1 MSTPEIHRH
10 INLGDP
16 SPFGQDGCST
26 KIPPHDVICAYG
38 TDPFHSVSRDGDWQ
52 TGRAVREL
60 NARLLRSEQSIDK
73 ARDWERWSNAV
84 FRFGTR
90 EFVHVCRRS
99 LIVYAPTLAA
109 AEERLRS
116 FAAQYLSPPGEVTPT
131 FNIINSSY
139 GMLRSERVEIT
150 TEGLPAEGNLDL
162 YYGEDFPAWH
172 DQFVA
177 TIVGKKSGL
186 SLIEGSPGTGKT
198 TYLRL
203 LMAKLKETH
212 RFYYLP
218 PSSLSCL
225 VQTELVDFWV
235 EENERHGRKKRFVII
250 LEDCEAALMTR
261 ANDNRSQVSAILN
274 ITDGMFAD
282 FLRTHVICTINCPSS
297 RLDPALLR
305 PGRLVAHRHF
315 GRLPSTQAGKLA
327 VYLEKKLS
335 PAEDYSLA
343 EIFAGPAVREEPSRL
358 VGFAA

>member
-1 MSTPEIHRH
+1 MNSSEIHRH
-10 INLGDP
+10 LNLGDA
-16 SPFGQDGCST
+16 SPFGQDHCSGRV
-26 KIPPHDVICAYG
+26 PPHDIVCFYG
-38 TDPFHSVSRDGDWQ
+38 SEPFHIATMDGDWQ
-52 TGRAVREL
+52 TDRAVQEL
-60 NARLLRSEQSIDK
+60 NAHLLRSEQSIDK
-73 ARDWERWSNAV
+73 TRAWEKWINAI
-84 FRFGTR
+84 FRFGHD
-90 EFVHVCRRS
+90 EFVHIHHRNLV
-99 LIVYAPTLAA
+99 VYAPTQSA
-109 AEERLRS
+109 AEARIRS
-116 FAAQYLSPPGEVTPT
+116 FAAQYLSSPGETVPT
-131 FNIINSSY
+131 FHIINSSY

-150 TEGLPAEGNLDL
+150 TDGLPAESNLDL

-186 SLIEGSPGTGKT
+186 SLIEGPPGTGKT
-198 TYLRL
+198 TYLRF
-203 LMAKLKETH
+203 LMDKLKETH

-235 EENERHGRKKRFVII
+235 DENERHGRKKRFVVI

-261 ANDNRSQVSAILN
+261 ENDNRSQVSAILN

-305 PGRLVAHRHF
+305 PGRLVAHRNF
-315 GRLPSTQAGKLA
+315 GRLAAAAAGRLA
-327 VYLEKKLS
+327 AHLGKELD
-335 PAEDYSLA
+335 PADDYSLA
-343 EIFAGPAVREEPSRL
+343 EVFAGSGVREETPRF

>member
-1 MSTPEIHRH
+1 MNAPEIHRH
-10 INLGDP
+10 LNLGDP
-16 SPFGQDGCST
+16 SPFGQDHCSGR
-26 KIPPHDVICAYG
+26 IPPHDIVCVYG
-38 TDPFHSVSRDGDWQ
+38 SEPFHIATMDGDWQ
-52 TGRAVREL
+52 TDRAVQEL
-60 NARLLRSEQSIDK
+60 NAHLLRSEQSVDK
-73 ARDWERWSNAV
+73 TRAWEKWTNAI
-84 FRFGTR
+84 FRFGHD
-90 EFVHVCRRS
+90 EFVHIHNRH
-99 LIVYAPTLAA
+99 LIVYAPSQTA
-109 AEERLRS
+109 AEERIRAFS
-116 FAAQYLSPPGEVTPT
+116 AQYLSPPGQSVPT

-150 TEGLPAEGNLDL
+150 TDGLPAEGNLDL

-172 DQFVA
+172 DQFVD

-203 LMAKLKETH
+203 LMAKLKDTH

-218 PSSLSCL
+218 PSSLGCL

-327 VYLEKKLS
+327 VYLEKKLP